1 MKKEYRRQNE
11 NLKTNHEST
20 KIGKHEKGPSFYE
33 TPASFVFSPF
43 RVFVI
48 RGCFRFYT
56 PILPNKQV
64 KTIDHESTLRH
75 RSGQAKIGKHEKMPE
90 VKKEESRIQ

>member
-11 NLKTNHEST
+11 NLKTN
-20 KIGKHEKGPSFYE
+20 
-33 TPASFVFSPF
+33 
-43 RVFVI
+43 
-48 RGCFRFYT
+48 
-56 PILPNKQV
+56 
-64 KTIDHESTLRH
+64 HESTLRH